1 MGVDRRYVLRSAFV
15 AYSALSSMTMLL
27 LLLMLLMLLI
37 LMLIRPFLPWWC
49 LGVVDGDGRGGP
61 TIPIGG
67 PQCGDDD
74 GGGGPPGA

>member
-27 LLLMLLMLLI
+27 LLMLLL
-37 LMLIRPFLPWWC
+37 LMLIRPCLPWWC
-49 LGVVDGDGRGGP
+49 LGVVDGGGRGGP

-67 PQCGDDD
+67 PQCGD
-74 GGGGPPGA
+74 GGGGPPGAWWC